1 VGGFRCLLRKKLSP
15 GLLLVLLQFVAGRA
29 PEPDIAPGG
38 LVQPCSLERLVDVP
52 AFAAHGLG
60 DLSSAHS
67 FLA

>member
-1 VGGFRCLLRKKLSP
+1 LLRKKLSS
-15 GLLLVLLQFVAGRA
+15 GLLSALLQFVTGRA

-38 LVQPCSLERLVDVP
+38 LVEPCSLERPVHVP
-52 AFAAHGLG
+52 AFAAYGLG